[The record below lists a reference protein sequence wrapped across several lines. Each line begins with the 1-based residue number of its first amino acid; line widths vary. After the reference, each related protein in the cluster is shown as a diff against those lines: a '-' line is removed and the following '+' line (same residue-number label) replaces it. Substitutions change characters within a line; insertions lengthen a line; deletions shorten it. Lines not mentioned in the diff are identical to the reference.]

1 MTTPPADSDLP
12 GFSLMSLQIKR
23 FRSGFTLV
31 EVVIAIGVFSVVV
44 LSVGALFL
52 HALRINAE
60 TEESMRA
67 MDILRCESE
76 SLRARPWDKSSVTT
90 GYKQT
95 DGIYDLYLAQTAD
108 SAGNLR
114 TPFDVGANPKLPN
127 IDASRTI
134 VINSANIATITLTL
148 RWGPTDRQRTRTA
161 NLIICKNGL
170 LSFR

>member
-76 SLRARPWDKSSVTT
+76 SLRARPWDKLPSRPDIS
-90 GYKQT
+90 KP
-95 DGIYDLYLAQTAD
+95 TAYMTFI
-108 SAGNLR
+108 SPKRRIPPGTCVRPLMSGLIRNFR
-114 TPFDVGANPKLPN
+114 TSTPHGQ
-127 IDASRTI
+127 S
-134 VINSANIATITLTL
+134 
-148 RWGPTDRQRTRTA
+148 
-161 NLIICKNGL
+161 
-170 LSFR
+170 